1 MQKQAH
7 AGASA
12 QQWKG
17 NTFGT
22 ERMLR
27 WLIVVL
33 RHSPVTVWYAF
44 AAVCVVPFCLIFSPG
59 AHCTYRY
66 FRRRWQAGRLRA
78 VWQTFVNH
86 VYFSQVVI
94 DKFALYAGKHLAL
107 KVEGYNAF
115 KQLAARPEGFVM
127 LSAHIGCF
135 EMAGYELIS
144 DRKPFNALVYGGEKD
159 TVMAGGSRSSRLRTS
174 T

>member
-59 AHCTYRY
+59 AHCAYRY

-78 VWQTFVNH
+78 VWQTFEIGRAH
-86 VYFSQVVI
+86 V
-94 DKFALYAGKHLAL
+94 
-107 KVEGYNAF
+107 
-115 KQLAARPEGFVM
+115 
-127 LSAHIGCF
+127 
-135 EMAGYELIS
+135 
-144 DRKPFNALVYGGEKD
+144 
-159 TVMAGGSRSSRLRTS
+159 
-174 T
+174 